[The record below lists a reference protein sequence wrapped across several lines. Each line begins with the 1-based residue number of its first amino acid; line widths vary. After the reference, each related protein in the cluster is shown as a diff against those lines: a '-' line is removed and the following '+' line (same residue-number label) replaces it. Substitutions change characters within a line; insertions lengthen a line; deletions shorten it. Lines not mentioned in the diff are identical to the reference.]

1 MMLTDRHGMPVST
14 PDRAAI
20 DACDDAIDL
29 FHGYYGN
36 PIEALDRAAELHPAA
51 VMPRVAK
58 AGILLTTS
66 EKQYE
71 PIAAAEIEAA
81 VRLAPH
87 ANERERGHIA
97 ACRAWL
103 DGDWRRAVR
112 EWGDVLLDY
121 PRDTLALQLAH
132 LGDFFL
138 GQSQMLRDRV
148 ARVLPYWRESTPGF
162 GYVLGMHAFGLEEC
176 GDYAHAEQT
185 GRRALEVNARDP
197 WAVHAVAHV
206 MEMQGRLPEGID
218 WLESRAGDW
227 APDNGFAFHNWWH
240 LALYYLDL
248 GDHAKVLELYDTKV
262 RPGGSEVILEMID
275 ATAMLWRL
283 HLRGI
288 DVGARWKELADRWE
302 PLAGQAHYAFNDA
315 HAMMA
320 FVADGRQDAAGKVLA
335 SLRERADQGG
345 GTNAAMTRE
354 VGLPVCV
361 ALAAFGREEW
371 DVVIEMLRPVRLVA
385 QRVGGSHA
393 QRDILSLT
401 LIEAALRGG
410 QGRLARAL
418 AAERTQVKPTSPF
431 NWRLTARAQTLLG
444 EQDGATHAQAWSRTL
459 TAAAGARIGGRA
471 LQAA

>member
-1 MMLTDRHGMPVST
+1 MTLTDRHGMPVST
-14 PDRAAI
+14 PQHDAI

-36 PIEALDRAAELHPAA
+36 PIEALDRALALHAGA

-58 AGILLTTS
+58 AGILFTTS
-66 EKQYE
+66 EKALE
-71 PIAAAEIEAA
+71 PLAAAEIDAA
-81 VRLAPH
+81 VKH
-87 ANERERGHIA
+87 AATANARERGHIA

-112 EWGDVLLDY
+112 TWGDLLLDY

-132 LGDFFL
+132 LGDFYL
-138 GQSQMLRDRV
+138 GRSQMLRDRV
-148 ARVLPYWRESTPGF
+148 ARVLPYWRESAPGF

-176 GDYAHAEQT
+176 GDYARAEQT
-185 GRRALEVNARDP
+185 GRHALELNARDP

-206 MEMQGRLPEGID
+206 MEMQGRLPEGIE
-218 WLESRAGDW
+218 WLESRAEDW
-227 APDNGFAFHNWWH
+227 SPDNGFAFHNWWH

-248 GDHAKVLELYDTKV
+248 GEIGKVLELYDTRI
-262 RPGGSEVILEMID
+262 RPGRSQVILEMID

-283 HLRGI
+283 HLRGV
-288 DVGARWKELADRWE
+288 DVGDRWNDVADAWE
-302 PLAGQAHYAFNDA
+302 PLAADAHYAFNDT

-320 FVADGRQDAAGKVLA
+320 FVASGRDAAARTLLA
-335 SLRERADQGG
+335 ALRARADREG
-345 GTNAAMTRE
+345 GTNAQMTRE
-354 VGLPVCV
+354 VGLPACV
-361 ALAAFGREEW
+361 ALGAFGRGDW

-385 QRVGGSHA
+385 QRFGGSHA

-410 QGRLARAL
+410 QAKLARAL

-431 NWRLTARAQTLLG
+431 NWRLTARAQSLLG
-444 EQDGATHAQAWSRTL
+444 EHDGATHAHAWSRTL
-459 TAAAGARIGGRA
+459 ISASTARI
-471 LQAA
+471 AA

>member
-1 MMLTDRHGMPVST
+1 MTFTDRHGVPVST
-14 PDRAAI
+14 ANRDAI
-20 DACDDAIDL
+20 GACDDAIEL

-36 PIEALDRAAELHPAA
+36 PIEALDGAIALDPSA

-66 EKQYE
+66 EKALL
-71 PIAAAEIEAA
+71 PMAADEIDAA
-81 VRLAPH
+81 VRFAAT
-87 ANERERGHIA
+87 ANARERGHIA
-97 ACRAWL
+97 ACRSWL
-103 DGDWRRAVR
+103 EGDWRRAVR
-112 EWGDVLLDY
+112 NWGDVLLDH

-132 LGDFFL
+132 LGDFYL

-148 ARVLPYWRESTPGF
+148 SRVLPYWRENAPGF

-176 GDYAHAEQT
+176 GDYIHAEQT

-197 WAVHAVAHV
+197 WSVHAVAHV
-206 MEMQGRLPEGID
+206 MEMQGRLAEGIE
-218 WLESRAGDW
+218 WLETRAPDW
-227 APDNGFAFHNWWH
+227 SPDNGFAFHNWWH

-248 GDHAKVLELYDTKV
+248 GDHAKVLELYDRRI
-262 RPGGSEVILEMID
+262 RPANSQVILEMID

-283 HLRGI
+283 HLRGV
-288 DVGARWKELADRWE
+288 DVGGRWKQVADAWE
-302 PLAGQAHYAFNDA
+302 PLAGDAHYAFNDA

-320 FVADGRQDAAGKVLA
+320 FVADGREAAERTLLA
-335 SLRERADQGG
+335 ALRARADGG
-345 GTNAAMTRE
+345 SGTNAAMTRE

-361 ALAAFGREEW
+361 ALAAFGRGEW

-385 QRVGGSHA
+385 QRFGGSHA
-393 QRDILSLT
+393 QRDLLSLT

-410 QGRLARAL
+410 ESRLARAL

-444 EQDGATHAQAWSRTL
+444 EHDGATHAQAWSRTL
-459 TAAAGARIGGRA
+459 ASAAAARM
-471 LQAA
+471 AA

>member
-1 MMLTDRHGMPVST
+1 MTFTDRRGMPVSST
-14 PDRAAI
+14 QRDAI
-20 DACDDAIDL
+20 DACDDAIEL

-36 PIEALDRAAELHPAA
+36 PIEALDRAIALDPGA

-66 EKQYE
+66 EQALQ
-71 PIAAAEIEAA
+71 PAAAAEIEAA
-81 VRLAPH
+81 ATRMVT
-87 ANERERGHIA
+87 ANARERGHLA
-97 ACRAWL
+97 ACTAWL

-112 EWGDVLLDY
+112 AWGDVLLDH

-132 LGDFFL
+132 LGDFYL

-148 ARVLPYWRESTPGF
+148 ARVLPYWSDSSPGY

-176 GDYAHAEQT
+176 GDYVRAEQA
-185 GRRALEVNARDP
+185 GRHALEVSARDP

-206 MEMQGRLPEGID
+206 MEMQGRLPEGIE
-218 WLESRAGDW
+218 WLESRAPDW
-227 APDNGFAFHNWWH
+227 SVDNGFAVHNWWH

-248 GDHAKVLELYDTKV
+248 GETAKVLELYDQRI
-262 RPGGSEVILEMID
+262 RPGRSQVILEMID

-288 DVGARWKELADRWE
+288 DVGERWKELADAWE
-302 PLAGQAHYAFNDA
+302 PLAADAHYAFNDV

-320 FVADGRQDAAGKVLA
+320 FVADGREAAARTLLA
-335 SLRERADQGG
+335 SLRARADQSE
-345 GTNAAMTRE
+345 GTNATMTRE

-361 ALAAFGREEW
+361 GLRAFGRGEW
-371 DVVIEMLRPVRLVA
+371 DVAIEMLRPVRLVA
-385 QRVGGSHA
+385 QRAGGSHA

-410 QGRLARAL
+410 EAKLARAL
-418 AAERTQVKPTSPF
+418 AAERTQVKPTSPY
-431 NWRLTARAQTLLG
+431 NWRLTTRAQTLLG
-444 EQDGATHAQAWSRTL
+444 EHAGATHAQAWSRTL
-459 TAAAGARIGGRA
+459 ISAATARMAA
-471 LQAA
+471 

>member
-1 MMLTDRHGMPVST
+1 MNFTDRRGMPVSSAQR
-14 PDRAAI
+14 DAI
-20 DACDDAIDL
+20 DACDDAIEL

-36 PIEALDRAAELHPAA
+36 PIEALDRAIALDPGA
-51 VMPRVAK
+51 VLPRVAK

-66 EKQYE
+66 EKALE
-71 PIAAAEIEAA
+71 PAAAAEIDEA
-81 VRLAPH
+81 VRH
-87 ANERERGHIA
+87 AATANARELGHIA

-112 EWGDVLLDY
+112 AWGDVLLDH

-148 ARVLPYWRESTPGF
+148 ARVLPYWRDSAPGY

-176 GDYAHAEQT
+176 GDYARAEQA
-185 GRRALEVNARDP
+185 GRHALEVNARDP

-206 MEMQGRLPEGID
+206 MEMQGRLPEGIE
-218 WLESRAGDW
+218 WLESRAPDW
-227 APDNGFAFHNWWH
+227 SVDNGFAFHNWWH

-248 GDHAKVLELYDTKV
+248 GETGKVLDLYDRRI
-262 RPGGSEVILEMID
+262 RPARSQVILEMID

-283 HLRGI
+283 HLRGV
-288 DVGARWKELADRWE
+288 DVGERWQELADSWE
-302 PLAGQAHYAFNDA
+302 PLAADGHYAFNDV

-320 FVADGRQDAAGKVLA
+320 FVAAGREEAERTLLA
-335 SLRERADQGG
+335 TLRARADRSG
-345 GTNAAMTRE
+345 GTNAVMTRE

-361 ALAAFGREEW
+361 ALRAFGRGEW
-371 DVVIEMLRPVRLVA
+371 DVAIEMLRPVRLVA
-385 QRVGGSHA
+385 SRAGGSHA

-401 LIEAALRGG
+401 LIEAALRAGEAK
-410 QGRLARAL
+410 LARAL

-431 NWRLTARAQTLLG
+431 NWRLTARAQALLG
-444 EQDGATHAQAWSRTL
+444 EHAGATQAQAWSRTL
-459 TAAAGARIGGRA
+459 ISATNARI
-471 LQAA
+471 AA

>member
-1 MMLTDRHGMPVST
+1 MNHTDRRGMPVST
-14 PDRAAI
+14 SHHETI
-20 DACDDAIDL
+20 DACDDAIEL

-36 PIEALDRAAELHPAA
+36 PIEALERAVAMSPEA

-58 AGILLTTS
+58 AGILLTTT
-66 EKQYE
+66 ERQYE
-71 PIAAAEIEAA
+71 PIAAGEIDAA
-81 VRLAPH
+81 VRSTAA
-87 ANERERGHIA
+87 ANARERGHIA

-103 DGDWRRAVR
+103 EGDWRRAVR

-176 GDYAHAEQT
+176 GDYVHAEQT
-185 GRRALEVNARDP
+185 GRRAVEINARDP

-206 MEMQGRLPEGID
+206 MEMQGRVPQGID
-218 WLESRAGDW
+218 WLESRSSDW
-227 APDNGFAFHNWWH
+227 SPDNGFAFHNWWH

-248 GDHAKVLELYDTKV
+248 GETAKVLELYDQRI
-262 RPGGSEVILEMID
+262 RPGRSQVALEMID

-288 DVGARWKELADRWE
+288 DVGSRWKELADAWE
-302 PLAGQAHYAFNDA
+302 PLAADAHYAFNDS

-320 FVADGRQDAAGKVLA
+320 FVADGRDAAARTLLA
-335 SLRERADQGG
+335 ALRARADHGG
-345 GTNAAMTRE
+345 GTNAVMTRE

-361 ALAAFGREEW
+361 ALAAFGRGEW
-371 DVVIEMLRPVRLVA
+371 DVVIEMLRPARLVA
-385 QRVGGSHA
+385 QRFGGSHA

-401 LIEAALRGG
+401 LIEAALRSGET
-410 QGRLARAL
+410 RLARAL
-418 AAERTQVKPTSPF
+418 AAERTQVKPSSPF
-431 NWRLTARAQTLLG
+431 NWRLTARAQALLG
-444 EQDGATHAQAWSRTL
+444 EHEGAVHAQAWSRTL
-459 TAAAGARIGGRA
+459 TAAATSR
-471 LQAA
+471 LAA

>member
-1 MMLTDRHGMPVST
+1 MTLTDRHGMPVST
-14 PDRAAI
+14 PKRDAI
-20 DACDDAIDL
+20 DACDEAIEL

-36 PIEALDRAAELHPAA
+36 PIEALDRAIALHPGA

-58 AGILLTTS
+58 AGIFLTTS
-66 EKQYE
+66 EKANE
-71 PIAAAEIEAA
+71 PLAAAEVDAA
-81 VRLAPH
+81 VRLVAS
-87 ANERERGHIA
+87 ANARERGHIA

-112 EWGDVLLDY
+112 TWGDLLLDY

-132 LGDFFL
+132 IGDFFL

-148 ARVLPYWRESTPGF
+148 ARVLPYWSESSPGF
-162 GYVLGMHAFGLEEC
+162 GYVRGMHAFGLEEC
-176 GDYAHAEQT
+176 GDYVHAEQA
-185 GRRALEVNARDP
+185 GRHALELNARDP

-206 MEMQGRLPEGID
+206 MEMQGRLPEGIE
-218 WLESRAGDW
+218 WLESRAADW
-227 APDNGFAFHNWWH
+227 SPDNGFAFHNWWH

-248 GDHAKVLELYDTKV
+248 GEHERVLQLYDQRI
-262 RPGGSEVILEMID
+262 RPGQSRVILEMID

-283 HLRGI
+283 HLRGV
-288 DVGARWKELADRWE
+288 DVGDRWTDVADAWE
-302 PLAGQAHYAFNDA
+302 PLAGDAHYAFNDA

-320 FVADGRQDAAGKVLA
+320 FVADRRDDAARTLLA
-335 SLRERADQGG
+335 AQRARAEQGS

-361 ALAAFGREEW
+361 ALAAFGRGEW
-371 DVVIEMLRPVRLVA
+371 DVVIDMLRPVRLVA
-385 QRVGGSHA
+385 QRFGGSHA

-410 QGRLARAL
+410 ESRLARAL

-431 NWRLTARAQTLLG
+431 NWRLTARAQALLG
-444 EQDGATHAQAWSRTL
+444 EHDGATHAQAWSRTL
-459 TAAAGARIGGRA
+459 TSAAAARM
-471 LQAA
+471 AA

>member
-1 MMLTDRHGMPVST
+1 MTLTDRRGMPVST
-14 PDRAAI
+14 PQRDAI
-20 DACDDAIDL
+20 DACDDAIEL

-36 PIEALDRAAELHPAA
+36 PIEALDRAITLHAGA

-66 EKQYE
+66 EKALQ
-71 PIAAAEIEAA
+71 PAAAAEIDAA
-81 VRLAPH
+81 VGLVAT
-87 ANERERGHIA
+87 ANARERGHIA

-112 EWGDVLLDY
+112 TWGDVLLDY

-148 ARVLPYWRESTPGF
+148 ARVLPYWRDAAPGF

-176 GDYAHAEQT
+176 GDYVHAEQT
-185 GRRALEVNARDP
+185 GRHALEVNARDP

-206 MEMQGRLPEGID
+206 MEMQGRLPEGIE
-218 WLESRAGDW
+218 WLESRAPDW
-227 APDNGFAFHNWWH
+227 SPDNGFAFHNWWH

-248 GDHAKVLELYDTKV
+248 GETDKVLELYDTRI
-262 RPGGSEVILEMID
+262 RPGNSQVILEMID

-283 HLRGI
+283 HLRGV
-288 DVGARWKELADRWE
+288 DVGDRWKQVADAWE
-302 PLAGQAHYAFNDA
+302 PLAADGHYAFNDM

-320 FVADGRQDAAGKVLA
+320 FVADGREYAARTLLA
-335 SLRERADQGG
+335 TLRVRADQAG
-345 GTNAAMTRE
+345 GTNAVMTRE

-361 ALAAFGREEW
+361 ALRAFGCGEW
-371 DVVIEMLRPVRLVA
+371 DVAIEMLRPVRLVA
-385 QRVGGSHA
+385 QRAGGSHA
-393 QRDILSLT
+393 QRDVLSLT
-401 LIEAALRGG
+401 LVEAALRSGEAK
-410 QGRLARAL
+410 LARAL

-431 NWRLTARAQTLLG
+431 NWRLTAQAQALLG
-444 EQDGATHAQAWSRTL
+444 EQDGGLHAQAWPRTL
-459 TAAAGARIGGRA
+459 STAAAARIREP
-471 LQAA
+471 AAAA

>member
-1 MMLTDRHGMPVST
+1 MTLTDRRLTPVSAARR
-14 PDRAAI
+14 DAI
-20 DACDDAIDL
+20 DACDDAIEL

-36 PIEALDRAAELHPAA
+36 PIEALDRAIALEPAA
-51 VMPRVAK
+51 VLPRVAK

-66 EKQYE
+66 EKALLGA
-71 PIAAAEIEAA
+71 AAAEVEA
-81 VRLAPH
+81 VGERG
-87 ANERERGHIA
+87 NERERGHAA

-112 EWGDVLLDY
+112 LWGDVLLDH

-132 LGDFFL
+132 LGDFYL

-162 GYVLGMHAFGLEEC
+162 NYVLGMHAFGLEEC
-176 GDYAHAEQT
+176 GDYARAEQT
-185 GRRALEVNARDP
+185 GRHALELNARDP

-206 MEMQGRLPEGID
+206 MEMQGRLPEGIA
-218 WLESRAGDW
+218 WLESRAPDW
-227 APDNGFAFHNWWH
+227 SPDNGFAFHNWWH

-248 GDHAKVLELYDTKV
+248 GEHAKVLELYDTRI
-262 RPGGSEVILEMID
+262 RPARSQVVLEMID

-283 HLRGI
+283 HLRGV
-288 DVGARWKELADRWE
+288 DVGNRWGELADAWE
-302 PLAGQAHYAFNDA
+302 PLAADGHYAFNDA

-320 FVADGRQDAAGKVLA
+320 FVAAGREAAARTLLA
-335 SLRERADQGG
+335 GLRATADQGT

-361 ALAAFGREEW
+361 ALAAFGRGEW

-385 QRVGGSHA
+385 HRFGGSHA

-401 LIEAALRGG
+401 LAEAALRGG
-410 QGRLARAL
+410 HAKLARAL
-418 AAERTQVKPTSPF
+418 AAERTQVKPASPF
-431 NWRLTARAQTLLG
+431 NWRLTARAQSLLG
-444 EQDGATHAQAWSRTL
+444 EQDGAKHAQAWSRTL
-459 TAAAGARIGGRA
+459 TSAAAARVGAPVA
-471 LQAA
+471 TA